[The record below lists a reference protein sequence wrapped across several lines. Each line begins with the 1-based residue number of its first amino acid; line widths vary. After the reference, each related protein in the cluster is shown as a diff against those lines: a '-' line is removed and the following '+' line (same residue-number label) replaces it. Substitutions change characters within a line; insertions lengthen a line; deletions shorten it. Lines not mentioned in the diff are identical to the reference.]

1 MNEIPEIK
9 EETEVGFN
17 TVYLTD
23 AEDRSNLMDGHAVS
37 MEVALYRVIA
47 SLCSR
52 YTEKAANLLLSWIQ
66 TEVERVDYRK
76 LYSLNY
82 IQSQYK
88 RLTDEMNQDKKAFL
102 ENIAIAFYHR
112 HGLLVEEE
120 LLILDKTVRGFVDPT
135 DRDAYLNLLLNN
147 NWLVVYMAI
156 LMYFK
161 IHSKKTLSVYLAI
174 DSALTAG

>member
-23 AEDRSNLMDGHAVS
+23 IEDRSELMDRHAVS
-37 MEVALYRVIA
+37 MEVALYRTIA
-47 SLCSR
+47 SICSR
-52 YTEKAANLLLSWIQ
+52 YGEKATNLLLEWAQ
-66 TEVERVDYRK
+66 TEVNRVNYTK
-76 LYSLNY
+76 LYTLDY

-88 RLTDEMNQDKKAFL
+88 RLTDESYKDKIAFL
-102 ENIAIAFYHR
+102 ENIAILFYHR

-120 LLILDKTVRGFVDPT
+120 LVILSKTVKGFVERT
-135 DRDAYLNLLLNN
+135 DSDAYLELLLNN
-147 NWLVVYMAI
+147 NWLVIYMAL

-161 IHSKKTLSVYLAI
+161 VHSKKTLSVYLAI
-174 DSALTAG
+174 DATLAVG

>member
-102 ENIAIAFYHR
+102 ENIAIVFYHR

-161 IHSKKTLSVYLAI
+161 IHSKKTLGVYLAI